1 MINAAGKA
9 GQNQTN
15 ASTKKPSQQPNTN
28 SGTNSQSVT
37 PTQNPSKPN
46 QQNKPTGQV
55 QTQQELVVKTR
66 LMHRQRR
73 PANNPTQIQVLL
85 HKVQRQHKTRL
96 NLHNKISQQDK

>member
-9 GQNQTN
+9 GQNQIS

-46 QQNKPTGQV
+46 QQNEPTGQV
-55 QTQQELVVKTR
+55 TDAAGNGGQNQVNASTKKPSQQRNTNSGTNSQSVT
-66 LMHRQRR
+66 
-73 PANNPTQIQVLL
+73 PTQ
-85 HKVQRQHKTRL
+85 TRL
-96 NLHNKISQQDK
+96 NLHNETSQRVK